1 MLIKAHLVGIP
12 RSNDDLYERLTKLM
26 SNMDSGGN
34 TTIVD
39 VEEYDKITNYLNY
52 CKNSNDEYYF
62 QSDLLELGSV
72 DAAERIKA
80 FLKFKGIQNHYTF
93 REYWQITVQLP
104 EQVKPEIFIIFP
116 LYIRMKDTKVF
127 EQMKILEYN
136 PETNEIIAK
145 EVNPDWFIIE
155 KTPISK
161 KKRKRNDFTN
171 IE

>member
-12 RSNDDLYERLTKLM
+12 RSNDNLYSKYTEISNMNKDVPDMYRLTEFL
-26 SNMDSGGN
+26 D
-34 TTIVD
+34 
-39 VEEYDKITNYLNY
+39 Y

-62 QSDLLELGSV
+62 QTDLVEADLQ
-72 DAAERIKA
+72 AAERIKA

-93 REYWQITVQLP
+93 REFYQCKIQNEGQL
-104 EQVKPEIFIIFP
+104 KPEIFILFP

-127 EQMKILEYN
+127 EQMKILEHN

-161 KKRKRNDFTN
+161 KKRKRNEFTN